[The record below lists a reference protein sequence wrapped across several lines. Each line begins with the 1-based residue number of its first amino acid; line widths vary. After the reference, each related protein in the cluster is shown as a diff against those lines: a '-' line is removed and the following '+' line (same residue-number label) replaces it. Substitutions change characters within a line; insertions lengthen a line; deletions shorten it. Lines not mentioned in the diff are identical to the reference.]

1 MHHNDICINRNLNC
15 SDVCITLMYYWLP
28 ELSPLEKA
36 MYKNTN
42 PVLSR
47 PSFIIRPF
55 FLLFFLCAAWAP
67 ANLAIAQNI
76 GPIYRINAGTDVEA
90 IGDAG
95 TFTGDAYYSE
105 NTGVG
110 PIVSN
115 SIANASN
122 DAIYQSERI
131 SNASLDP
138 FGYALPVSNGSYTVT
153 LHFAETAFP
162 NMGQRV
168 FNVEIEGVEVLESFD
183 ILGTAGAPNTAVQ
196 ETVLGIQVN
205 DGELNIDFISVVERA
220 KINAIEVSGVID
232 LVPIPFGINAGGAS
246 YASSDL
252 TFSADTGVYF
262 LDEGTPFS
270 NAASIENTQ
279 DDVLYNSERF
289 NPTLRFAL
297 PGFIKGLY
305 TIQLHFAETNHQT
318 SNQRIFDVTI
328 EGEEVLSNY
337 DIFSEAGG
345 FATAVVEEFPNFPIS
360 DGILNITLTRSVGSA
375 TINAIAI
382 TGATSVA
389 NEEFADDELP
399 GTHKLSAAY
408 PNPFNPQTQ
417 FSLSVAQ
424 TQQIEINIY
433 NLLGQRVKSL
443 YTGLITAKQEQTFA
457 FDAASLPSGIYLI
470 QVRGEQFLE
479 TQQVTLLK

>member
-1 MHHNDICINRNLNC
+1 MH
-15 SDVCITLMYYWLP
+15 
-28 ELSPLEKA
+28 
-36 MYKNTN
+36 KNTN
-42 PVLSR
+42 PVLARS
-47 PSFIIRPF
+47 SFIIRTL
-55 FLLFFLCAAWAP
+55 FLLLLPGAIWAP
-67 ANLAIAQNI
+67 ANLTFAQST
-76 GPIYRINAGTDVEA
+76 GPVYRINAGTEAEA
-90 IGDAG
+90 IGDSG
-95 TFTGDAYYSE
+95 TFTGDVYYSE
-105 NTGVG
+105 DSGVG

-115 SIANASN
+115 SIANATN

-131 SNASLDP
+131 SNGSLEP
-138 FGYALPVSNGSYTVT
+138 FGYALPVANGSYNIT

-168 FNVEIEGVEVLESFD
+168 FNVEIEGVEVLESYD
-183 ILGTAGAPNTAVQ
+183 ILVQAGAPNTAVQ

-205 DGELNIDFISVVERA
+205 DGVLNIDFVSVVERA
-220 KINAIEVSGVID
+220 KINAIEVSGVVD
-232 LVPIPFGINAGGAS
+232 PVTIPFGINAGGNA
-246 YASSDL
+246 YSSTGM
-252 TFSADTGVYF
+252 TFGADTGLYF

-270 NAASIENTQ
+270 NVASIGNTQ
-279 DDVLYNSERF
+279 DGVLYNSERF

-297 PGFIKGLY
+297 PGLINGLY

-318 SNQRIFDVTI
+318 SGQRVFDVTI
-328 EGEEVLSNY
+328 EGEEVLSDY
-337 DIFSEAGG
+337 DIITEAGG
-345 FATAVVEEFPNFPIS
+345 FATAVVEEFPNYPVL

-389 NEEFADDELP
+389 NEDFATDELP
-399 GTHKLSAAY
+399 GTHKLSSAY

-424 TQQIEINIY
+424 TQQVEINVF

-443 YTGLITAKQEQTFA
+443 YTGTMMAKQEQTFA
-457 FDAASLPSGIYLI
+457 FDAASLPSGIYLV

>member
-1 MHHNDICINRNLNC
+1 MMYMG
-15 SDVCITLMYYWLP
+15 TLP
-28 ELSPLEKA
+28 ISPLEKV
-36 MYKNTN
+36 MHKNTTS
-42 PVLSR
+42 VLSQ
-47 PSFIIRPF
+47 PNFITRAIL
-55 FLLFFLCAAWAP
+55 FLFLFGIAWTP
-67 ANLAIAQNI
+67 AHLTFAQNV
-76 GPIYRINAGTDVEA
+76 GPIYRINAGTGIEA
-90 IGDAG
+90 VGDAG
-95 TFTGDAYYSE
+95 TFMGDAFYNE
-105 NTGVG
+105 NSSVG
-110 PIVSN
+110 PIVTN
-115 SIANASN
+115 SIANATN
-122 DAIYQSERI
+122 DDIYQSERI
-131 SNASLDP
+131 SNASLNP

-162 NMGQRV
+162 NAGQRM
-168 FNVEIEGVEVLESFD
+168 FNVEVEGIEVLENYD
-183 ILGTAGAPNTAVQ
+183 ILAQAGAPNTAVQ
-196 ETVLGIQVN
+196 ETVLGIQVS
-205 DGELNIDFISVVERA
+205 DGMLNIDFISVVERA
-220 KINAIEVSGVID
+220 KVNAIEVSGPVS
-232 LVPIPFGINAGGAS
+232 LVTIPFGVNAGGNA
-246 YASSDL
+246 YASSGL
-252 TFSADTGVYF
+252 NFSADTGVYF
-262 LDEGTPFS
+262 LEEGTPFS
-270 NAASIENTQ
+270 NAASISNTQ

-305 TIQLHFAETNHQT
+305 TIQLYFAETNHQ
-318 SNQRIFDVTI
+318 SANQRVFDVTI

-337 DIFSEAGG
+337 DIFAEGG
-345 FATAVVEEFPNFPIS
+345 FASAVVEEFANFPVV

-389 NEEFADDELP
+389 NEEFAADELP

-424 TQQIEINIY
+424 TQQVEINIF

-443 YTGLITAKQEQTFA
+443 YNGTMVAKQEQTFA

-470 QVRGEQFLE
+470 QVRGERFLE